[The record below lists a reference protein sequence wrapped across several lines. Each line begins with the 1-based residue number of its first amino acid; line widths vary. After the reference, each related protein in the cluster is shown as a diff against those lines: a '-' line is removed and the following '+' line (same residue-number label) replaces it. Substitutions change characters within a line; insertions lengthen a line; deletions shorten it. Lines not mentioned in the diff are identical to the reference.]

1 MKGQNEP
8 RSCIHSAVS
17 LESLRS
23 VPIFESLSDDA
34 LDRILTKANE
44 FEAQPGHVL
53 VAPNQPGSGL
63 FVIEEGKVTV
73 QLRGREVELGPGEF
87 FGELAL
93 LDEGAVH
100 SGRVCAETPV
110 KCLAIRRDDFAELM
124 DSEPQIV
131 RAMLKVLARRLA
143 SAAGA

>member
-1 MKGQNEP
+1 M
-8 RSCIHSAVS
+8 S
-17 LESLRS
+17 LETLRS
-23 VPIFESLSDDA
+23 IPIFEAVSDNA
-34 LDRILTKANE
+34 LERILERSNE

-53 VAPNQPGSGL
+53 VAPNQPGTGL

-73 QLRGREVELGPGEF
+73 DLRGREVDLGPGDI

-100 SGRVCAETPV
+100 SGRVCAATNL
-110 KCLAIRRDDFAELM
+110 KCIAISRDDFAELM
-124 DSEPQIV
+124 DSEPQMV

-143 SAAGA
+143 STVGA

>member
-1 MKGQNEP
+1 M
-8 RSCIHSAVS
+8 S
-17 LESLRS
+17 LESFRS
-23 VPIFESLSDDA
+23 VTLFESLSDDSLQRI
-34 LDRILTKANE
+34 LDRSNE

-53 VAPNQPGSGL
+53 VAPNQPGTGL

-73 QLRGREVELGPGEF
+73 DIRGREIELGPGEF

-100 SGRVCAETPV
+100 SGRVCAATHL
-110 KCLAIRRDDFAELM
+110 KCIAIRREDFAELM
-124 DSEPQIV
+124 ESEPEMV

-143 SAAGA
+143 AAL

>member
-1 MKGQNEP
+1 M
-8 RSCIHSAVS
+8 S

-23 VPIFESLSDDA
+23 VPLFESLSDTSLEQVLA
-34 LDRILTKANE
+34 KANE

-53 VAPNQPGSGL
+53 VAPNQPGAGL

-73 QLRGREVELGPGEF
+73 DIRGREIELGPGEF

-100 SGRVCAETPV
+100 SGRVCAATPV
-110 KCLAIRRDDFAELM
+110 KCIAIRRDDFAELI
-124 DSEPQIV
+124 DSEPQIA

>member
-1 MKGQNEP
+1 M
-8 RSCIHSAVS
+8 S

-23 VPIFESLSDDA
+23 VPLFESLSDA
-34 LDRILTKANE
+34 TLERVLTMANE

-53 VAPNQPGSGL
+53 VAPNQPGAGL

-73 QLRGREVELGPGEF
+73 DLRGREVELGPGEF

-100 SGRVCAETPV
+100 AGRVCAATNV
-110 KCLAIRRDDFAELM
+110 KCLAIRRDDFAELLE
-124 DSEPQIV
+124 SEPRIA

-143 SAAGA
+143 SAVGA